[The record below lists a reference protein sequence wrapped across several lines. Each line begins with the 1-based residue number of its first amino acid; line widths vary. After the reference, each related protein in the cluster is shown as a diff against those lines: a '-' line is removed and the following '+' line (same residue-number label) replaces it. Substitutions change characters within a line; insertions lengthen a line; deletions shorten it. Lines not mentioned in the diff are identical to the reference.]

1 MSPES
6 PEGAAGDHGKIML
19 DLAIVGGGPGG
30 LMSAWYLK
38 KKLGELCR
46 VTIFEASD
54 RLGGKIVTRKF
65 DSAPAMY
72 EAGVA
77 EIYDYSMTGPD
88 PLRELIQHFG
98 LQTIPMDAEQVQLD
112 GELLN
117 DVPGMRRKYGP
128 KTADAIE
135 AFRARCAEMVSPIEY
150 YEGIGAHDNEHP
162 WAHVTAEHLLDREV
176 DDPVARRFL
185 KVMARSDIA
194 TETHNTNGLN
204 ALKNFVMDVDGY
216 IGLYS
221 IQNGNEQLIDCLQ
234 SEVDADIQLN
244 HRVLKV
250 GKTTSG
256 RYQLNMMNG
265 KGPETRD
272 FDLVVMCLPHSWLA
286 TMGWEGE
293 ALRKSM
299 VKHIAY
305 FDRPAHYLRVSLLF
319 DEPFWGEKIPGA
331 WFMSEAFGGCC
342 VYNEG
347 ARHDV
352 GKHGVLNFLIAGSDA
367 LAFANLSDR
376 ELIDA
381 ALKSLPASLG
391 NARDHFIE
399 GKIHRWLSS
408 VNALPGGL
416 PARDVM
422 TNHRPE
428 PKQHPGLV
436 VVGDYLFDST
446 LNGLLDSSDA
456 ATDIIVTEM
465 MRLRRSRAQDDRP
478 LSDKIDRFYFEN
490 YRGLGPYR
498 EAWRHFTDPDYL
510 AELIRIVWS
519 KPGVDAKEHI
529 KEHIKDRTKG
539 YKLLVAGSASG
550 ELVGA
555 LRERGIDAWGIE
567 NNRAILARTPK
578 ALKKFNKLGSIVDMP
593 FKEAEFDFVFETS
606 LCHVAEKQVGRAIRE
621 LNRVVK
627 TGVVFGSVTSDMA
640 PAVIDRYDLLRGVKK
655 LGTWWEWS
663 ELFFGN
669 GFDLSMHRHDCTDAL
684 WAATLAANKGPGQ
697 WYADSDSL
705 RYSFFDKVE
714 GDD

>member
-1 MSPES
+1 
-6 PEGAAGDHGKIML
+6 ML

-38 KKLGELCR
+38 RKLGDLCK
-46 VTIFEASD
+46 VTIYEASD
-54 RLGGKIVTRKF
+54 RLGGKIVTRQF
-65 DSAPAMY
+65 DKAQATY

-98 LQTIPMDAEQVQLD
+98 LQTIPMDAMQVQLD
-112 GELLN
+112 GELLD
-117 DVPGMRRKYGP
+117 DVDGLRRKYGP
-128 KTADAIE
+128 KTAAAVE
-135 AFRARCAEMVSPIEY
+135 AFRARCAGVMSPVEY
-150 YEGIGAHDNEHP
+150 YEGVGAHDNEHP
-162 WAHVTAEHLLDREV
+162 WAYLTCEELLDKEV
-176 DDPVARRFL
+176 DDPTAKRFF
-185 KVMARSDIA
+185 KAMARSDLA
-194 TETHNTNGLN
+194 TEAHNTNGLN
-204 ALKNFVMDVDGY
+204 ALKNFVMDIDGY

-221 IQNGNEQLIDCLQ
+221 IQNGNEQLIDCLR

-250 GKTTSG
+250 GKSSTG
-256 RYQLNMMNG
+256 RYRLNMMNG
-265 KGPETRD
+265 KGPETRE
-272 FDLVVMCLPHSWLA
+272 FDLVLMCLPHSWLS

-293 ALRKSM
+293 SLRKSM
-299 VKHIAY
+299 VKHVAY
-305 FDRPAHYLRVSLLF
+305 FDRPAHYLRVSILF
-319 DEPFWGEKIPGA
+319 DEPFWGEKIPGS

-347 ARHDV
+347 SRHDV
-352 GKHGVLNFLIAGSDA
+352 GKHGVLNWLIAGSDA
-367 LAFANLSDR
+367 LAFANLSEQ

-381 ALKSLPASLG
+381 ALKSLPAELG
-391 NARDHFIE
+391 DARAHFME
-399 GKIHRWLSS
+399 GRIHRWLSS

-416 PARDVM
+416 PVRDVM

-428 PKQHPGLV
+428 PKEHPGIV

-456 ATDIIVTEM
+456 ATDIILTEM
-465 MRLRRSRAQDDRP
+465 MRLRRVRSQAEMP
-478 LSDKIDRFYFEN
+478 LSDKIDRDYFDN
-490 YRGLGPYR
+490 YRGQGPYG
-498 EAWRHFTDPDYL
+498 ELWSQFTDPAYL
-510 AELIRIVWS
+510 TNLIKIVWNRGKAS
-519 KPGVDAKEHI
+519 D
-529 KEHIKDRTKG
+529 KG
-539 YKLLVAGSASG
+539 ANRSYKLLIAGSASG

-567 NNRAILARTPK
+567 NNRYIHGKTPK
-578 ALKKFNKLGSIVDMP
+578 ALKKYNKLGSVTDMP
-593 FKEAEFDFVFETS
+593 FKSGAFDFVFETS
-606 LCHVAEKQVGRAIRE
+606 LCHLGEKQVVRAIRE

-627 TGVVFGSVTSDMA
+627 TGLVFGSITSDMA
-640 PAVIDRYDLLRGVKK
+640 PALIDRYDLLRGVKK

-669 GFDLSMHRHDCTDAL
+669 GFDLSMHRHDCTDDL
-684 WAATLAANKGPGQ
+684 WALTLAANKGPGQ

-714 GDD
+714 DDE

>member
-1 MSPES
+1 
-6 PEGAAGDHGKIML
+6 ML

-30 LMSAWYLK
+30 LMSAWHLK
-38 KKLGELCR
+38 KKLGDQCR
-46 VTIFEASD
+46 ITIFEASD
-54 RLGGKIVTRKF
+54 RLGGKVLTGRF
-65 DSAPAMY
+65 DSASAIY

-77 EIYDYSMTGPD
+77 EIYDYAMTGPD
-88 PLRELIQHFG
+88 PLREMIQHFG

-117 DVPGMRRKYGP
+117 DVPGMRRKYGA
-128 KTADAIE
+128 KTADAIV
-135 AFRARCAEMVSPIEY
+135 AFRERCSKMVSPIEY

-162 WAHVTAEHLLDREV
+162 WAYITAEQLLDREV
-176 DDPVARRFL
+176 DDATARRFF

-194 TETHNTNGLN
+194 TESHNTNGLN

-221 IQNGNEQLIDCLQ
+221 IQNGNEQLVECLKE
-234 SEVDADIQLN
+234 EVNADIQLN

-250 GKTTSG
+250 GKTSSG

-272 FDLVVMCLPHSWLA
+272 FDLVLMCLPHSWLA
-286 TMGWEGE
+286 TMGWDGEG
-293 ALRKSM
+293 LRKSM

-305 FDRPAHYLRVSLLF
+305 FDRPAHYLRVSILF

-352 GKHGVLNFLIAGSDA
+352 GRHGVLNWLIAASDA
-367 LAFANLSDR
+367 LAFANLDDKA
-376 ELIDA
+376 LIDA

-391 NARDHFIE
+391 NAREHFVE

-408 VNALPGGL
+408 VNALPGGM

-422 TNHRPE
+422 TNHRPD

-436 VVGDYLFDST
+436 LVGDYLFDST

-465 MRLRRSRAQDDRP
+465 MRLRRARSENGKP
-478 LSDKIDRFYFEN
+478 LADKIDRDYFAN
-490 YRGLGPYR
+490 YRRLGPYH
-498 EAWRHFTDPDYL
+498 EVWSQFTDPAYL
-510 AELIRIVWS
+510 MDLIRIVWGRS
-519 KPGVDAKEHI
+519 KD
-529 KEHIKDRTKG
+529 
-539 YKLLVAGSASG
+539 YKLLIAGSASG

-555 LRERGIDAWGIE
+555 LRARGVDAWGIE
-567 NNRAILARTPK
+567 NNRTIHARTPK
-578 ALKKFNKLGSIVDMP
+578 ELKKFNKLGSIVDLP
-593 FKEAEFDFVFETS
+593 FRDGEFDFVFETS
-606 LCHVAEKQVGRAIRE
+606 LCHVAENRVSKAIRE
-621 LNRVVK
+621 LNRVMK
-627 TGVVFGSVTSDMA
+627 TGLVFGSVTSDMV
-640 PAVIDRYDLLRGVKK
+640 PALIDRYDLLRGVKK

-663 ELFFGN
+663 ELFFNN

-684 WAATLAANKGPGQ
+684 WAATLAAGKGPGE
-697 WYADSDSL
+697 WYADSESL
-705 RYSFFDKVE
+705 RYSFFDKIE
-714 GDD
+714 DDEDDE